1 MNHVRRVCSLQSLT
15 VLAVSLLA
23 LSSFLCFGAAPVLA
37 QGPLLDENFDYGDAA
52 GDLTV
57 VSGGNWV
64 SFSGTVPVQYV
75 PSSLSFPGYVS
86 SGIGGSATIAGSG
99 SEDVHRA
106 FDAQTAGDVYYAALV
121 NLSSATSTGTY
132 FLSLKDSGTSNY
144 RGRFFAQDVS
154 GSLHFGLSSSS
165 TGAYSSVDFAYN
177 TTYLVIVKYN
187 VTTADSALYVLDIFN
202 PIEPAIPLLTS
213 TGTAGSVS
221 TVAIRQGSGGP
232 TGTIDGIR
240 VATTWDGAVGN
251 AAALSIQKSASALM
265 VGSGDPLAYT
275 IQVENTGLD
284 SAATSVIITDVLPV
298 GTDWAWGG
306 NYDNGVIAFTNLPT
320 IPVGSA
326 ISVTFGV
333 TVTAPAG
340 SDVVNDDY
348 RVSCTEWPTP
358 TIGEP
363 ITVAVSAVDL
373 IVGKSG
379 PGCAAAGADMVYTIE
394 LQNVGVTTATNVIL
408 TDTLPVSVT
417 YVSDNSGVV
426 PTNPSP
432 GEYVW
437 SFGDVLSNAITTFN
451 LTVTVDAEVAD
462 GSILTNTVNATTDVP
477 GDDLANNEASWATS
491 VYQVVPIATARA
503 RADFEY
509 AAITGTITAKP
520 GIYNNYVMFVQDS
533 SGGIEIYDGNLTGLG
548 YDEGDVLR
556 VVGHLETYQ
565 GIRELVPCS
574 IEVLS
579 VGTMPAPIVYATGDV
594 TYTTEGW
601 WIQVEGFVS
610 SIVPAGSNRKF
621 NLDDG
626 SGPVEI
632 FVDGSSPGL
641 VAWFEA
647 NVHVGEYWRIQG
659 VAARYYETPQVWPRY
674 STDFTELYPVTF
686 VYHDVEDVVYSG
698 EDVYIAGT
706 FNGWNSNA
714 NALNANADH
723 SVFSATITLP
733 MTGTYEYKYIV
744 KSGGDQWDW
753 LNTSNRSV
761 EVTSPTTVDDYR
773 NVSVGYAHLMMPPA
787 ITIALGETTEDIYG
801 EVYIQN
807 VTNPPG
813 LGRAVWAELGYG
825 MEVDPGLWA
834 WTAMDYTDTQ
844 NGNNDIYTDTL
855 TPMASGVYSYAVR
868 FDGNRGPG
876 NPNAGWTYGDLDGV
890 YPGEPF
896 ELSQTGVLTVLA
908 PELTID
914 KTVTPKENITL
925 GSVVT
930 YTVVMG
936 NAGNADALG
945 VVMTDVL
952 PVEVDFG
959 GWVEQNG
966 AIQAN
971 DVLSWTGDISAG
983 AELTFIFTATVGLN
997 ESFYGRTVTNTA
1009 YFVSDNAGSGSDG
1022 TGFTIGEAPPRF
1034 NVYLP
1039 IVVKNY

>member
-1 MNHVRRVCSLQSLT
+1 MKTKRVLSLFPRRTLLLSVWL
-15 VLAVSLLA
+15 VLAMFSLFVFSLVAYASPSAPDDTSVFINEIHYDNAGTDVGEGVEIAGPAGTDLSGWDLVSYNGNG
-23 LSSFLCFGAAPVLA
+23 GAAYGTLNLSGVIPDQQNGYGTIFFAIVGL
-37 QGPLLDENFDYGDAA
+37 QNGPPDGIALVHGGVVVQFLSYEGSFVAIDGPAA
-52 GDLTV
+52 GM
-57 VSGGNWV
+57 
-64 SFSGTVPVQYV
+64 
-75 PSSLSFPGYVS
+75 LSTD
-86 SGIGGSATIAGSG
+86 IGVTEGSATPVGYSLQLEGLGLVYEDFAWADPAPSTYDAVNTGQTFAAPPAFNIAKSAPASMVNSG
-99 SEDVHRA
+99 DLLTYTIEVRNTGVGGTA
-106 FDAQTAGDVYYAALV
+106 NNVVVTDALPM
-121 NLSSATSTGTY
+121 
-132 FLSLKDSGTSNY
+132 GTS
-144 RGRFFAQDVS
+144 
-154 GSLHFGLSSSS
+154 
-165 TGAYSSVDFAYN
+165 
-177 TTYLVIVKYN
+177 
-187 VTTADSALYVLDIFN
+187 
-202 PIEPAIPLLTS
+202 
-213 TGTAGSVS
+213 
-221 TVAIRQGSGGP
+221 
-232 TGTIDGIR
+232 
-240 VATTWDGAVGN
+240 
-251 AAALSIQKSASALM
+251 
-265 VGSGDPLAYT
+265 
-275 IQVENTGLD
+275 
-284 SAATSVIITDVLPV
+284 
-298 GTDWAWGG
+298 WAWGG
-306 NYDNGVIAFTNLPT
+306 AYADGIVTFTTPPT
-320 IPVGSA
+320 IGLRST

-333 TVTAPAG
+333 TVNAPFG
-340 SDVVNDDY
+340 SDVVNEDY
-348 RVSCTEWPTP
+348 GVSCTEVPTP
-358 TIGEP
+358 TMGEP
-363 ITVAVSAVDL
+363 VTVTVSALDL
-373 IVGKSG
+373 VVGKQG
-379 PGCAAAGADMVYTIE
+379 PDCAATGTDIVYAIT
-394 LQNVGVTTATNVIL
+394 LNNVGVTTATNVIL
-408 TDTLPVSVT
+408 TDTLPVSTT

-426 PTNPSP
+426 PTHPSP
-432 GEYVW
+432 REYVW
-437 SFGDVLSNAITTFN
+437 SFGDVPSNAITTFN
-451 LTVTVDAEVAD
+451 LTVTVDAQVAD

-477 GDDLANNEASWATS
+477 GDDLANNEASWPTS

-509 AAITGTITAKP
+509 AAITGTITAMP
-520 GIYNNYVMFVQDS
+520 GIYNNFVMFVQDS

-565 GIRELVPCS
+565 GVRELVPCS

-579 VGTMPAPIVYATGDV
+579 VGTMPTPIVYATGDI

-610 SIVPAGSNRKF
+610 SIVPAGINRKF

-674 STDFTELYPVTF
+674 TTDFTELYPVTF
-686 VYHDVEDVVYSG
+686 IYHDVEDVVYSG
-698 EDVYIAGT
+698 EDVYIAGA
-706 FNGWNSNA
+706 FNGWNANA
-714 NALNANADH
+714 NALNANADY
-723 SVFSATITLP
+723 SVFSATLTLP

-753 LNTSNRSV
+753 LNTNNRSV
-761 EVTSPTTVDDYR
+761 EVTSPATVDDYR

-825 MEVDPGLWA
+825 MDVDPSLWS
-834 WTAMDYTDTQ
+834 WMAMEYTDTQ

-876 NPNAGWTYGDLDGV
+876 NPNVGWTYGDLKGV
-890 YPGEPF
+890 WPGNPF
-896 ELSQTGVLTVLA
+896 DIGQTGVLTVTA

-925 GSVVT
+925 GTVVT
-930 YTVVMG
+930 YTIVLG
-936 NAGNADALG
+936 NAGNDGALG

-959 GWVEQNG
+959 GWVQQNG
-966 AIQAN
+966 ASQA
-971 DVLSWTGDISAG
+971 DDTLTWMGDISAG

-1022 TGFTIGEAPPRF
+1022 TGFTIGEAPPKF

-1039 IVVKNY
+1039 IVVKSY